1 MDALLFYNGR
11 YNERHDFIALEVV
24 GGQVRFSFSLGSEVV
39 IIDTFVEGGV
49 SHGVWRR
56 INVYYLNRVRDQLIE
71 SEINSVV
78 LIHELLFCM
87 HMSDG
92 LCKWLCTVTVL
103 HSKTDVPYIFHCL
116 FYIVCGLY

>member
-11 YNERHDFIALEVV
+11 YNEKHDFIALEVI

-49 SHGVWRR
+49 SDGAWRR

-71 SEINSVV
+71 S
-78 LIHELLFCM
+78 
-87 HMSDG
+87 D
-92 LCKWLCTVTVL
+92 
-103 HSKTDVPYIFHCL
+103 
-116 FYIVCGLY
+116 